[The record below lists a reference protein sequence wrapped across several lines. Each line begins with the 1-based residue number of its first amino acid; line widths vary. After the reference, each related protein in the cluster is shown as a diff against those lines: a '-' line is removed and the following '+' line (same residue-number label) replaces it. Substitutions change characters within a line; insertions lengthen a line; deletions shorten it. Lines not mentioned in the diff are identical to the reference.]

1 MSFVFDTLVAQ
12 GLNCSWD
19 CEGSYGYC
27 GSASCSKLDIEDGG
41 ADVCVCLEEHGS
53 FTMHID
59 STVAFLALA
68 PLFYAGVQELSAEG
82 EVGSATKAALCA
94 AHADG
99 SLYRSAGMDVPTGS
113 WHAPI
118 DYGRRALSSGSDDG
132 GDLEITCMGAPC
144 WHHAPLDGDCTL
156 LCLCP
161 RGYVPPGN
169 TDDYTFSYGN
179 GSSCEN
185 HNGDST
191 TADSAETLGLVV
203 GHLAANVRY
212 AEIDLRCNK
221 CVTESA
227 GAVV

>member
-1 MSFVFDTLVAQ
+1 
-12 GLNCSWD
+12 
-19 CEGSYGYC
+19 
-27 GSASCSKLDIEDGG
+27 
-41 ADVCVCLEEHGS
+41 
-53 FTMHID
+53 
-59 STVAFLALA
+59 
-68 PLFYAGVQELSAEG
+68 
-82 EVGSATKAALCA
+82 
-94 AHADG
+94 
-99 SLYRSAGMDVPTGS
+99 MDVSTGS

-118 DYGRRALSSGSDDG
+118 DDSRRALSSGSDDG
-132 GDLEITCMGAPC
+132 GDLLEITCMGVPC
-144 WHHAPLDGDCTL
+144 WHRAGLEGDCTL

-169 TDDYTFSYGN
+169 TNDYTHSYGN

-203 GHLAANVRY
+203 GHLAANVQY